1 MLNGGT
7 VFEIL
12 QRIYVEILFSITVG
26 CLSQLCDLSFPL
38 ILNVTQFRL
47 CHAQSPSI
55 AKHLEEMT
63 QNKKQNKNWIKIN
76 INYFNILKN
85 FLPTIERK

>member
-38 ILNVTQFRL
+38 ILNVTPFRL

-63 QNKKQNKNWIKIN
+63 QHNKQNKNWIKIN

-85 FLPTIERK
+85 FLPTLERK

>member
-38 ILNVTQFRL
+38 ILNVTPFRL

-63 QNKKQNKNWIKIN
+63 QHKSKIR
-76 INYFNILKN
+76 IGLK
-85 FLPTIERK
+85 LT